1 MDPGDQLYT
10 LDELRCW
17 KVQNLR
23 QFLTM
28 RGLTKSGTKEE
39 LAALCFSACKLNLPL
54 VPSQDDV
61 LKDNKRYYDNI
72 LSECGIS
79 DPLQIYSGWLDEHDH
94 GMQFWPPIFLK
105 DITQFL
111 LAHVDVD
118 YKVGKAYEYFSSGW
132 LQEGYFL
139 KTKSNNNNL
148 CILRTKCSPSQTLD
162 DDPDNV

>member
-10 LDELRCW
+10 FDELRCW
-17 KVQNLR
+17 KVENLR

-61 LKDNKRYYDNI
+61 LKDNKRCYNI
-72 LSECGIS
+72 LSECGIT

-94 GMQFWPPIFLK
+94 AIHGMQFGHQLF
-105 DITQFL
+105 
-111 LAHVDVD
+111 
-118 YKVGKAYEYFSSGW
+118 
-132 LQEGYFL
+132 
-139 KTKSNNNNL
+139 
-148 CILRTKCSPSQTLD
+148 
-162 DDPDNV
+162 